1 MSAKEPSLFL
11 LGTSHRVA
19 SLEERERISLP
30 ADSIDAFYDGLR
42 QLEGMDECLL
52 LNTCNRTEIYG
63 VGNGSSPLES
73 IRSYLGE
80 FRKLDEDFLRRHFYE
95 EEGED
100 VVRHVFEVAAG
111 IDSQMVGE
119 TEILGQVKDAY
130 DDALQRK
137 SSGKTL
143 NRVFQK
149 SFQAAKWARTHTG
162 ISKGQVN
169 LGNVICELTRRIFGE
184 VSASRL
190 LVIGAGEVAETALT
204 AFHSRGARA
213 ITVTGRSFDKA
224 HALAEGVKG
233 STLDFG
239 AFRDSLHLFDV
250 VVSSTAS
257 EEPIL
262 SRETVKSALAK
273 RPARP
278 LFLIDVAVPRD
289 VEESVGELEN
299 VYLYNLD
306 DVSAIANENLANRKG
321 EVARCKD
328 GLSQR
333 AKRIWDQLVASP
345 RPPS

>member
-80 FRKLDEDFLRRHFYE
+80 FRKLDDDFLRRHFYE

-119 TEILGQVKDAY
+119 TEISGQVKDAY

-137 SSGKTL
+137 STGKTL

-169 LGNVICELTRRIFGE
+169 LGNVICELTRRIFGD

-190 LVIGAGEVAETALT
+190 LAIGAGEVAETALT
-204 AFHSRGARA
+204 AFHSRNARA

-328 GLSQR
+328 GLSKR

>member
-1 MSAKEPSLFL
+1 MAPEDPALFL

-30 ADSIDAFYDGLR
+30 ADSIDEFYEGLR
-42 QLEGMDECLL
+42 QVDGMDECLL

-63 VGNGSSPLES
+63 VGNGSSPLHS

-80 FRKLDEDFLRRHFYE
+80 FRKLDDDFLQHHLFE
-95 EEGED
+95 EKGEA
-100 VVRHVFEVAAG
+100 VVRHAFEVAAG

-119 TEILGQVKDAY
+119 TEILGQVKNAY
-130 DDALQRK
+130 DDALRRK
-137 SSGKTL
+137 SSGKML

-149 SFQAAKWARTHTG
+149 SFQAAKWARTQTG

-169 LGNVICELTRRIFGE
+169 LGNVICELTRRIFGD
-184 VSASRL
+184 VAASRL
-190 LVIGAGEVAETALT
+190 LAIGSGEVAETVLT
-204 AFHSRGARA
+204 AFHSRGASA

-224 HALAEGVKG
+224 HALAEEVKG
-233 STLDFG
+233 STLDFS

-250 VVSSTAS
+250 VVSSTAGDNHV
-257 EEPIL
+257 L
-262 SRETVKSALAK
+262 SREIVKEALAK

-278 LFLIDVAVPRD
+278 LFLIDLAMPRD

-306 DVSAIANENLANRKG
+306 DVSAIANENLANRKS
-321 EVARCKD
+321 EVERCKD
-328 GLSQR
+328 GLSIR

-345 RPPS
+345 RSPS

>member
-1 MSAKEPSLFL
+1 MATEPSLFL

-30 ADSIDAFYDGLR
+30 SDAVEGFYEGL
-42 QLEGMDECLL
+42 QALPGMEECLL

-63 VGNGSSPLES
+63 VGNGGSPLDT

-80 FRKLDEDFLRRHFYE
+80 FRKLEDDFLQRHFYE
-95 EEGED
+95 EEGEA

-119 TEILGQVKDAY
+119 TEILGQVKGAY
-130 DDALQRK
+130 DDALRRK
-137 SSGKTL
+137 SAGKTL

-190 LVIGAGEVAETALT
+190 LVIGAGDVAETALT
-204 AFHSRGARA
+204 AFHSRGNRA

-233 STLDFG
+233 STLDFE

-257 EEPIL
+257 EKPIL
-262 SRETVKSALAK
+262 SREIVKSALSK

-278 LFLIDVAVPRD
+278 LFLIDVALPRD
-289 VEESVGELEN
+289 VEESVAKLEN

-306 DVSAIANENLANRKG
+306 DVSAIANENLENRKG
-321 EVARCKD
+321 EVERCKE

-333 AKRIWDQLVASP
+333 ARRIWDQLVASP
-345 RPPS
+345 RPLS